1 MNKLYY
7 TLSFLFLFAG
17 VAGCTSGFEEA
28 NTNPYGVTQEDLTQD
43 YMNVGGYFAQLQQ
56 NIYTIYS
63 GLQVEQNLT
72 GDAFAQYMVTPT
84 PFMSNR
90 NNLTYK
96 FVWYGTRWNND
107 YSKIMP
113 VILYFKNNKIDKQ
126 YPNFYAWAHVL
137 KIFAMQRV
145 TDNYGPIIYSQYG
158 STASTIA
165 YDTQQKVYY
174 SFFSELDSAV
184 NVLTNYAKEG
194 NLAFKKFDLSY
205 AGNVSKWV
213 KIANSLRLRL
223 AVRISKVDP
232 VKAKMEAEKAINQ
245 SYGVVENNI
254 DNFTVA
260 LNGTEH
266 PLWVFSRGWSDARM
280 CATVGSIMGGYND
293 PRLPVYFAPATD
305 PLVIGTY
312 VGIRQGIDISSKST
326 YVDFSSLGTMYETAK
341 SVQIMTAAEVAFLR
355 AEGALRGWNMGGT
368 AEYYYNQGIGLSLSQ
383 YGLSNS
389 YSKYIND
396 TISTFTSY
404 IDPKNA
410 LNSFIPSS
418 DITIKWDDLATNE
431 QKLERII
438 TQKWIAVFPDG
449 QEAWSEFRRT
459 GYPKL
464 LPVVVNYSGGAI
476 STSQF
481 VRRTPYPDEEYTSN
495 PEGVA
500 GAILLLGGPDTGGTR
515 VWWDTGTANFN

>member
-1 MNKLYY
+1 VNKLYSLLLILAFFVGI
-7 TLSFLFLFAG
+7 T
-17 VAGCTSGFEEA
+17 GCTNGFEST

-43 YMNVGGYFAQLQQ
+43 YMNIGGYFAQLQQ
-56 NIYTIYS
+56 NIYTIY
-63 GLQVEQNLT
+63 GDLQVEQNLT

-90 NNLTYK
+90 NNVTYK
-96 FVWYGTRWNND
+96 FVWYGSRWNND
-107 YSKIMP
+107 YAKIMP
-113 VILYFKNNKIDKQ
+113 VILYFKRNEVDKQ
-126 YPNFYAWAHVL
+126 FPNFYAWANVL

-158 STASTIA
+158 STNSTIN

-184 NVLTNYAKEG
+184 SVLTTYAKQG
-194 NLAFKKFDLSY
+194 NLAFKKFDLAY
-205 AGNVSKWV
+205 AGNVSQWV

-223 AVRISKVDP
+223 AIRISKVDP
-232 VKAKMEAEKAINQ
+232 VRAKYEAEKAISQ
-245 SYGVVENNI
+245 SYGVIENNI
-254 DNFTVA
+254 DNLNIA
-260 LNGTEH
+260 LNGTIH
-266 PLWVFSRGWSDARM
+266 PLWIFSQGWSDARM

-305 PLVIGTY
+305 ILITGTY
-312 VGIRQGIDISSKST
+312 TGIRQGIDISSKST
-326 YVDFSSLGTMYETAK
+326 YVDFSSLGSMYETAK

-355 AEGALRGWNMGGT
+355 SEGALRGWNMGGT
-368 AEYYYNQGIGLSLSQ
+368 AQYYYNQGIGLSLTQ

-389 YSKYIND
+389 YNGYVND
-396 TISTFTSY
+396 KTSTFAPY
-404 IDPKNA
+404 VDPKNS
-410 LNSFIPSS
+410 LNSFTPSS
-418 DITIKWDDLATNE
+418 SITIKWDDDASNE

-464 LPVVVNYSGGAI
+464 LPVVVNYSGGSI

-495 PEGVA
+495 PAGVA
-500 GAILLLGGPDTGGTR
+500 GGVALLGGPDTGGTR
-515 VWWDTGTANFN
+515 VWWDAGGSNF